1 MREAINTN
9 PHHRPPE
16 PTSPIPGPATKL
28 PILPTESWLNIF
40 EHLDY
45 TDLNTCKRACKFFS
59 SLTTHPTLNAALFRG
74 HVLPE
79 QSPVA
84 LSTLKTHPAYPT
96 AESSTSPP
104 APPHIRHPPPS
115 HPGGRRTRHVP
126 RPAPPDRE
134 SPRRA
139 QAKHAQ
145 PQGRDGAAGHEGAV
159 PVLQSAGRQGEAD
172 DARVPVAW
180 FAVRGVAWAAADG
193 G

>member
-84 LSTLKTHPAYPT
+84 LSTLKTHPAFSRISYDCHGGIIHFPPGT
-96 AESSTSPP
+96 STYS
-104 APPHIRHPPPS
+104 PPPS
-115 HPGGRRTRHVP
+115 KPPRRPQNTP
-126 RPAPPDRE
+126 RPPPC
-134 SPRRA
+134 PA
-139 QAKHAQ
+139 
-145 PQGRDGAAGHEGAV
+145 
-159 PVLQSAGRQGEAD
+159 
-172 DARVPVAW
+172 
-180 FAVRGVAWAAADG
+180 
-193 G
+193 